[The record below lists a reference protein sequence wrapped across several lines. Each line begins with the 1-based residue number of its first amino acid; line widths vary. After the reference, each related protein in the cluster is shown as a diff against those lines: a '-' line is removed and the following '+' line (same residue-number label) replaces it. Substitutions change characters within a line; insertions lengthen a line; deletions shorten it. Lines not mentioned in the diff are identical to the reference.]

1 MTIRRDYRDE
11 VIEAFAASEAALR
24 HQVEAPGVFDY
35 PQRRLRKITRNLG
48 VPLLDLLPRL
58 RDEHAASKTTDPP
71 MFFDQ
76 CHLTPR
82 GSRFVARSV
91 YRFLRETRAAKS

>member
-1 MTIRRDYRDE
+1 
-11 VIEAFAASEAALR
+11 
-24 HQVEAPGVFDY
+24 
-35 PQRRLRKITRNLG
+35 